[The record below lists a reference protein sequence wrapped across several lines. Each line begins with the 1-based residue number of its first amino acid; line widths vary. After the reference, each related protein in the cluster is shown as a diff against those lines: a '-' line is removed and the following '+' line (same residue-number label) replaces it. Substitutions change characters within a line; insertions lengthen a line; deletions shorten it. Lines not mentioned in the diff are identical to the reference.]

1 MALVPHFRPAAFL
14 VRKAA
19 ELLTVFVGVYAAFLL
34 NGYQVHQQER
44 QRREQFLDWL
54 DRSYSDLAVESRREA
69 ADLKKG
75 RDEFI
80 QQVEA
85 GAMPRLHT
93 FDWRS
98 DYDPSDVS
106 GLLQGGGFD
115 LLDVSTIH
123 SLRDV
128 DGTLRQI
135 VAVLRHDQQLSD
147 TFVLPN
153 VDNDPSVFYDP
164 ATRKLLRKY
173 WWYTDFFETELKL
186 YGQLQ
191 KDTDKLLAQ
200 IHAERARNR

>member
-1 MALVPHFRPAAFL
+1 M
-14 VRKAA
+14 
-19 ELLTVFVGVYAAFLL
+19 LTVFVGVYAAFLL

-54 DRSYSDLAVESRREA
+54 DRSYSDQAAESRREA
-69 ADLKKG
+69 AELQKG
-75 RDEFI
+75 SDEFFR
-80 QQVEA
+80 QVNA

-115 LLDVSTIH
+115 LLDVATIH
-123 SLRDV
+123 CLRDV

-147 TFVLPN
+147 ASVLPN
-153 VDNDPSVFYDP
+153 VDNDPAVFYDP

-173 WWYTDFFETELKL
+173 QWYADFYETELKL

-191 KDTDKLLAQ
+191 KETDKLLKQ
-200 IHAERARNR
+200 IRAERARNH